1 MTDYTT
7 ADEIAAVWEEVRPEF
22 AGAFHADSYSLLR
35 VTRVSDGR
43 GGTTTVET
51 AVESGRC
58 SLNLAGTQGREGQ
71 SADVVQSVYR
81 LNVELPATTIAKADD
96 VLEINGNRYQ
106 IISVAH
112 PGLHGLFPMADLE
125 AVK

>member
-7 ADEIAAVWEEVRPEF
+7 ADEIAAVWAEVRPEF
-22 AGAFHADSYSLLR
+22 AGAFHADIYSLLR

-81 LNVELPATTIAKADD
+81 LNAELPATTIAKADD
-96 VLEINGNRYQ
+96 VLLVNAVRYQ